1 VSSMMWMFLAIFL
14 VTDLIIVTLVL
25 RRMSPVLQLLQQAG
39 DANRSQLLKTAHDLV
54 REYLQAN
61 YSGDVAQLPGVLSGL
76 MSKLRD
82 LLRNQG
88 VELDPAT
95 LKALVEIAAA
105 KQRVATLQQI
115 REALATVA

>member
-14 VTDLIIVTLVL
+14 VTDLILVTLVL

-39 DANRSQLLKTAHDLV
+39 GANRSQLLKSAHDLV
-54 REYLQAN
+54 GEYLRAN
-61 YSGDVAQLPGVLSGL
+61 YSGDLAQLPGVLNGL

-82 LLRNQG
+82 LLRSQG